1 MALLIAACGCVC
13 VCVRFEQLP
22 HLRAAPTGNP
32 VTPHCWPCHYCCGT
46 SAFHAAS
53 ATCASRAP
61 CAVTGKLS
69 LSMPGWRASG
79 RGGSRGASTQFSRL
93 RSSCTDGFLN
103 SKRLEITCIRCQ
115 PGSALGVV
123 QVETLIQD
131 EFEQNM
137 CESLLAGH
145 TVWRCCRK
153 IRRLHQPSVTAECLR
168 SATRPL
174 AR

>member
-1 MALLIAACGCVC
+1 MVAACVC
-13 VCVRFEQLP
+13 VCVFVRFEQLP

-53 ATCASRAP
+53 ATCASPVP

-79 RGGSRGASTQFSRL
+79 RGGSREPG
-93 RSSCTDGFLN
+93 DGVHSHSFHDCQCAHHH
-103 SKRLEITCIRCQ
+103 SERLETTCVRCQ

-123 QVETLIQD
+123 QVETLIQC

-137 CESLLAGH
+137 CETLLAGH

>member
-1 MALLIAACGCVC
+1 LLHVSVC
-13 VCVRFEQLP
+13 VSLCDLNSCPICVLHQLGTRSP
-22 HLRAAPTGNP
+22 RIAGHATTAAVQVHFMQPRQHVQALCP
-32 VTPHCWPCHYCCGT
+32 ALSRVS
-46 SAFHAAS
+46 SAY
-53 ATCASRAP
+53 P
-61 CAVTGKLS
+61 
-69 LSMPGWRASG
+69 PGWRAFG
-79 RGGSRGASTQFSRL
+79 RGGSQGPG
-93 RSSCTDGFLN
+93 DGVHSHSFHDCQCAHHH
-103 SKRLEITCIRCQ
+103 SERLETTCIRCQ

-123 QVETLIQD
+123 QVETLIQC

-137 CESLLAGH
+137 CETLLAGH